1 MTFPTVPVN
10 TENLD
15 SDLDNPSLARVDL
28 LDAVQKL
35 NIIIN
40 GAGTA
45 SNVALLNSS
54 GRIDPNQI
62 PNTISSTGTQIISPS
77 TGVVNI
83 QDILRLTALPVAE
96 VITLTGNIAGDMVL
110 CSNVG
115 NVVANPG
122 LAFYTDLGWRTL
134 AFSSNTFANI

>member
-1 MTFPTVPVN
+1 MSFPTVPVN

-15 SDLDNPSLARVDL
+15 SDLDNPTLARVDL
-28 LDAVQKL
+28 LDAVEKL

-54 GRIDPNQI
+54 GRIQPNQI
-62 PNTISSTGTQIISPS
+62 PNTISSTGTQVISPS

-83 QDILRLTALPVAE
+83 QNILRLTALPTAE
-96 VITLTGNIAGDMVL
+96 IINLTGNIAGDMVL

-122 LAFYTDLGWRTL
+122 MAFYTDQGWRTL